1 MNIYIR
7 NIFLHCFK
15 YFSYEKLLKQSR
27 IENEA
32 EIRKRQ
38 DEIVALKTTIK
49 NQGIKL
55 LDLYYKVYYDVK
67 LLFLE
72 YDQFSSVLY
81 L

>member
-1 MNIYIR
+1 MNIYTR

-55 LDLYYKVYYDVK
+55 LDLIIRYIMM
-67 LLFLE
+67 
-72 YDQFSSVLY
+72 
-81 L
+81 